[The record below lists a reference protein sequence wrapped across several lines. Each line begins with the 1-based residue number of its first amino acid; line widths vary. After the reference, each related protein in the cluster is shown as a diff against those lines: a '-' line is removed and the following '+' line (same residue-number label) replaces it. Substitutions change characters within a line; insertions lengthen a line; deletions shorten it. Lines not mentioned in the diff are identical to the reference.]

1 MQHFWSTHKR
11 GLTTAYP
18 CCFESILW
26 VVAIEREQVFFN
38 TRESLRAWLAENHQR
53 ESGIWAQFYK
63 KSSGMSDLSWE
74 ALVEECLCFGWIDS
88 LPGKVDEL
96 RTQIYIAPRKID
108 SGWSR
113 RNKLLL
119 IDLEQRGLIEDPG
132 FHAIERAKANG
143 SWGRF
148 DLAEA
153 LVIAPDLEHAFARD
167 PEFFERWKSL
177 TESKQRQFLQQIYDA
192 KTEAT
197 RSKRI
202 DAVRQSI

>member
-1 MQHFWSTHKR
+1 M
-11 GLTTAYP
+11 
-18 CCFESILW
+18 
-26 VVAIEREQVFFN
+26 AIEREQVFFN
-38 TRESLRAWLAENHQR
+38 SRESLRAWLAENHHR
-53 ESGIWAQFYK
+53 DNGIWAQFYK

-119 IDLEQRGLIEDPG
+119 TDLEQRGLIQDPG

-143 SWGRF
+143 SWKRF

-153 LVIAPDLEHAFARD
+153 LVIAPDLEDAFARD
-167 PEFFERWKSL
+167 PKFFERWKSL

-202 DAVRQSI
+202 ESARKAICG